1 MRSYGIQDESS
12 EHEHQKAHSSSRG
25 EDYDMKYVIDRVI
38 KRARSTRKRKRPS
51 IARTGEPLSHSSLSA
66 LVAVWNRL
74 DNEVEGYEKCIST
87 AGNAGNSPSRTL
99 QLFTGKSFL
108 EFIKF
113 SLEAYLIS
121 DKEHD
126 TDGLLVSLEE
136 LLARASKQRRIVG
149 YSGPASSVMS
159 WMRVS

>member
-1 MRSYGIQDESS
+1 MRSDGIQDESS

-25 EDYDMKYVIDRVI
+25 EGYDMTHVIQRAI
-38 KRARSTRKRKRPS
+38 KRARSTRKRKRQS
-51 IARTGEPLSHSSLSA
+51 NARTGGPLSHPSLAA
-66 LVAVWNRL
+66 LVGVWNRL

-87 AGNAGNSPSRTL
+87 AGNSPSRTL

-121 DKEHD
+121 DKEHG
-126 TDGLLVSLEE
+126 TDGLLVSLE

-149 YSGPASSVMS
+149 
-159 WMRVS
+159 

>member
-1 MRSYGIQDESS
+1 MRADGIQDESS

-25 EDYDMKYVIDRVI
+25 DGYDMKYVIRRVI
-38 KRARSTRKRKRPS
+38 NRARSKRKREWQS

-87 AGNAGNSPSRTL
+87 AGNAGNSPSHTL

-113 SLEAYLIS
+113 NLEAYLLS

-126 TDGLLVSLEE
+126 TDGLLVSMKE
-136 LLARASKQRRIVG
+136 LLARASKRRRIVRH
-149 YSGPASSVMS
+149 S
-159 WMRVS
+159 

>member
-1 MRSYGIQDESS
+1 MRSYGIQDDSS

-51 IARTGEPLSHSSLSA
+51 IARNGEPLSHSSLSA

-74 DNEVEGYEKCIST
+74 DNEVEGYEKCIFT
-87 AGNAGNSPSRTL
+87 AGNSPSRTL

-108 EFIKF
+108 GFIKF
-113 SLEAYLIS
+113 RVEAYLIS

-149 YSGPASSVMS
+149 YSESASSVMS
-159 WMRVS
+159 LIRAS

>member
-1 MRSYGIQDESS
+1 MTHVIQ
-12 EHEHQKAHSSSRG
+12 
-25 EDYDMKYVIDRVI
+25 RVI

-51 IARTGEPLSHSSLSA
+51 IARTGEPLSHPSLAA
-66 LVAVWNRL
+66 LVGVWNRL

-87 AGNAGNSPSRTL
+87 AGNSPPRTL

-126 TDGLLVSLEE
+126 TDGLLVSMKE
-136 LLARASKQRRIVG
+136 LLARASKRRRIV
-149 YSGPASSVMS
+149 
-159 WMRVS
+159 RHF